1 LPTFFIVT
9 AQARIYYP
17 AMPARALSTATI
29 SFGLVS
35 IPVKLYSAAESKAA
49 LAFNQIHKKDGSRV
63 KQQLISSRTGEVVPR
78 EEIVKGYEFAKDQYV
93 LFEAEELKALEAA
106 ATHTIDIT
114 EFLKAEQVERR
125 YLDKVYYLGT
135 DKGGAR
141 AYKLLAQVLVD
152 TGRIAIGKY
161 AARGKQYL
169 VMVRPMENGLVMEQL
184 HYPDELRAF
193 SEVPI
198 EDATLK
204 PAELKLATQ
213 LVEQAASDEF
223 KPETYKDEVRERMLA
238 LIQRKVEGED
248 ITLAPMHE
256 PEHKIIDIM
265 EALKASLAAG
275 KKPAQAADDAG
286 RDAGENK
293 AASKPK
299 VAAKKRAAK

>member
-1 LPTFFIVT
+1 
-9 AQARIYYP
+9 
-17 AMPARALSTATI
+17 MPARALSTATI

-63 KQQLISSRTGEVVPR
+63 KQQLISSRSGDVVPR

-114 EFLKAEQVERR
+114 EFLQAEQIDRR

-141 AYKLLAQVLVD
+141 AYKLLAQVLID
-152 TGRIAIGKY
+152 TKRIAIGKY

-169 VMVRPMENGLVMEQL
+169 VMVRPMDNGLVMEQL

-198 EDATLK
+198 EEATLK

-248 ITLAPMHE
+248 ITLAPTAE

-275 KKPAQAADDAG
+275 SSRKPAQAADEKKSAKP
-286 RDAGENK
+286 K
-293 AASKPK
+293 AAS
-299 VAAKKRAAK
+299 KKRAAK

>member
-1 LPTFFIVT
+1 
-9 AQARIYYP
+9 
-17 AMPARALSTATI
+17 MPARALSTATI

-63 KQQLISSRTGEVVPR
+63 KQQLISSRTGEVVPK

-93 LFEAEELKALEAA
+93 LFEPDELKALEAA

-114 EFLKAEQVERR
+114 EFLKAEQIERR

-135 DKGGAR
+135 EKGGAR

-152 TGRIAIGKY
+152 TGRVALGKY

-198 EDATLK
+198 EDATVK

-223 KPETYKDEVRERMLA
+223 KPEIYKDEVRERMLA

-248 ITLAPMHE
+248 ITVAPTAE

-275 KKPAQAADDAG
+275 KKPAQPAAD
-286 RDAGENK
+286 EQK
-293 AASKPK
+293 AQQRPK
-299 VAAKKRAAK
+299 AAAKKRAAK

>member
-1 LPTFFIVT
+1 
-9 AQARIYYP
+9 
-17 AMPARALSTATI
+17 MPARALSTATI

-49 LAFNQIHKKDGSRV
+49 LSFNQIHKKDGSRV

-114 EFLKAEQVERR
+114 EFLKAEQIERR

-141 AYKLLAQVLVD
+141 AYKLLAQVLID
-152 TGRIAIGKY
+152 TGRVAIGKY

-184 HYPDELRAF
+184 HYPDELRDF

-223 KPETYKDEVRERMLA
+223 KPELYKDEVRERMLA
-238 LIQRKVEGED
+238 LIERKVEGED
-248 ITLAPMHE
+248 ITLAPTAE

-275 KKPAQAADDAG
+275 KKPAQAAASDDEKKQVA
-286 RDAGENK
+286 
-293 AASKPK
+293 KPK
-299 VAAKKRAAK
+299 AAAKKRAAK

>member
-1 LPTFFIVT
+1 
-9 AQARIYYP
+9 
-17 AMPARALSTATI
+17 MSARALSTATI

-49 LAFNQIHKKDGSRV
+49 LSFNQIHKKDGARV
-63 KQQLISSRTGEVVPR
+63 KQQLVSSRTGEVVPR
-78 EEIVKGYEFAKDQYV
+78 EDIVKGYEFAKDQYV
-93 LFEAEELKALEAA
+93 LFAAEELKALEAA
-106 ATHTIDIT
+106 ATHTIDIV
-114 EFLKAEQVERR
+114 EFLKADQIERR

-141 AYKLLAQVLVD
+141 AYKLLAMVLVE

-193 SEVPI
+193 SEVPV
-198 EDATLK
+198 EDATVK

-213 LVEQAASDEF
+213 LVEQAASDKFE
-223 KPETYKDEVRERMLA
+223 PENYKDEVRDRMLA

-248 ITLAPMHE
+248 ITLAPTAE

-275 KKPAQAADDAG
+275 NTRKPAQTAESAEPADKKVA
-286 RDAGENK
+286 
-293 AASKPK
+293 KPK
-299 VAAKKRAAK
+299 AAAKKRAAK

>member
-1 LPTFFIVT
+1 
-9 AQARIYYP
+9 
-17 AMPARALSTATI
+17 MPARALSTATI

-49 LAFNQIHKKDGSRV
+49 LAFNQIHKKDGARV

-184 HYPDELRAF
+184 HYPDELRSF

-223 KPETYKDEVRERMLA
+223 KPESYKDEVRERMLA

-248 ITLAPMHE
+248 ITLAPTAE

-275 KKPAQAADDAG
+275 NSRKPAQAA
-286 RDAGENK
+286 EEK
-293 AASKPK
+293 KTAAKPK
-299 VAAKKRAAK
+299 TAAKKRAAK

>member
-1 LPTFFIVT
+1 
-9 AQARIYYP
+9 
-17 AMPARALSTATI
+17 MPARALSTATI

-49 LAFNQIHKKDGSRV
+49 LSFNQIHKKDGARV

-93 LFEAEELKALEAA
+93 LFEPEELKALEAQ

-114 EFLKAEQVERR
+114 EFLKAEQIERR

-152 TGRIAIGKY
+152 TGRIALGKY

-184 HYPDELRAF
+184 HYPDELRSF

-204 PAELKLATQ
+204 PAEIKLATQ

-223 KPETYKDEVRERMLA
+223 RPENYKDEVRERMLA

-248 ITLAPMHE
+248 ITLAPTAE

-275 KKPAQAADDAG
+275 KKPAQAAAEQKP
-286 RDAGENK
+286 AP
-293 AASKPK
+293 AAKPK
-299 VAAKKRAAK
+299 AAAKKRAAK

>member
-1 LPTFFIVT
+1 
-9 AQARIYYP
+9 
-17 AMPARALSTATI
+17 MPARALSTATI

-35 IPVKLYSAAESKAA
+35 IPVKLYSAAESKNA
-49 LAFNQIHKKDGSRV
+49 LSFNQIHKKDGSRV
-63 KQQLISSRTGEVVPR
+63 KQQLISARTGEVVPR
-78 EEIVKGYEFAKDQYV
+78 EEIVKGYEFAKGQYV
-93 LFEAEELKALEAA
+93 LFEPEELKALEAA
-106 ATHTIDIT
+106 ATHAIDIV
-114 EFLKAEQVERR
+114 EFLKAEQIERR

-152 TGRIAIGKY
+152 TGRVALGKY

-169 VMVRPMENGLVMEQL
+169 VMVRPMDNGLVMEQL
-184 HYPDELRAF
+184 HYPDELRSF

-198 EDATLK
+198 DDAEVK

-223 KPETYKDEVRERMLA
+223 HPENYKDEVRERMLA
-238 LIQRKVEGED
+238 LIERKVEGED
-248 ITLAPMHE
+248 ITLAPTAE

-275 KKPAQAADDAG
+275 NSRKPAQVAEKKPAKA
-286 RDAGENK
+286 K
-293 AASKPK
+293 AAT
-299 VAAKKRAAK
+299 KKRAAK

>member
-1 LPTFFIVT
+1 
-9 AQARIYYP
+9 
-17 AMPARALSTATI
+17 MPARALSTATI

-63 KQQLISSRTGEVVPR
+63 KQQLISSRTGEIVPR

-93 LFEAEELKALEAA
+93 LFEAEELKSLEAV

-114 EFLKAEQVERR
+114 EFLKAEQIERR

-135 DKGGAR
+135 EKGGAR

-152 TGRIAIGKY
+152 TGRVAIGKY

-198 EDATLK
+198 EDAEVK

-223 KPETYKDEVRERMLA
+223 KPENYKDEVRERMLK

-248 ITLAPMHE
+248 ITLAPMPE

-275 KKPAQAADDAG
+275 KKPAQPAADKKAEPS
-286 RDAGENK
+286 RK
-293 AASKPK
+293 AAP
-299 VAAKKRAAK
+299 KKRAAK

>member
-1 LPTFFIVT
+1 
-9 AQARIYYP
+9 
-17 AMPARALSTATI
+17 MPARALSTATI

-49 LAFNQIHKKDGSRV
+49 LSFNQIHKKDGARV
-63 KQQLISSRTGEVVPR
+63 KQQLISSRSGEVVPR

-93 LFEAEELKALEAA
+93 LFEADELKALEAA

-141 AYKLLAQVLVD
+141 AYKLLAQVLID

-223 KPETYKDEVRERMLA
+223 KPELYKDEVRDRMLA

-248 ITLAPMHE
+248 ITLAPTAE

-275 KKPAQAADDAG
+275 KKPAHAAAD
-286 RDAGENK
+286 EKK
-293 AASKPK
+293 AAAKPK
-299 VAAKKRAAK
+299 AAAKKRAAK

>member
-1 LPTFFIVT
+1 
-9 AQARIYYP
+9 
-17 AMPARALSTATI
+17 MPARALSTATI

-49 LAFNQIHKKDGSRV
+49 LAFNQIHKKDGARV
-63 KQQLISSRTGEVVPR
+63 KQQLISSRSGEVVPR

-152 TGRIAIGKY
+152 TGRVAIGKY

-198 EDATLK
+198 EDATVK

-223 KPETYKDEVRERMLA
+223 KPELYKDEVRERMLA

-248 ITLAPMHE
+248 ITLAPTAE

-275 KKPAQAADDAG
+275 KKPAQAAA
-286 RDAGENK
+286 EK
-293 AASKPK
+293 KPAAKPK
-299 VAAKKRAAK
+299 AAAKKRAAK

>member
-1 LPTFFIVT
+1 
-9 AQARIYYP
+9 
-17 AMPARALSTATI
+17 MPARALSTATI

-93 LFEAEELKALEAA
+93 LFEAEELKSLEAV

-135 DKGGAR
+135 EKGGAR
-141 AYKLLAQVLVD
+141 AYKLLAQVLVG
-152 TGRIAIGKY
+152 TGRVAIGKY

-198 EDATLK
+198 EDADVK

-223 KPETYKDEVRERMLA
+223 KPESYKDEVRERMLA

-248 ITLAPMHE
+248 ITLAPTAE

-275 KKPAQAADDAG
+275 KKPAQPAAEKKAEPS
-286 RDAGENK
+286 RK
-293 AASKPK
+293 AAP
-299 VAAKKRAAK
+299 KKRAAK

>member
-1 LPTFFIVT
+1 
-9 AQARIYYP
+9 
-17 AMPARALSTATI
+17 MPARALSTATI

-49 LAFNQIHKKDGSRV
+49 LSFNQIHKKDGARV
-63 KQQLISSRTGEVVPR
+63 KQQLISSRSGEVVPR

-93 LFEAEELKALEAA
+93 LFEPEELKALEAA

-114 EFLKAEQVERR
+114 EFLKAEQIERR

-141 AYKLLAQVLVD
+141 AYKLLAHVLND
-152 TGRIAIGKY
+152 TGRVAIGKY

-184 HYPDELRAF
+184 HYPDELRSF

-204 PAELKLATQ
+204 PAEVKLATQ

-223 KPETYKDEVRERMLA
+223 QPENYKDEVRERMLA

-248 ITLAPMHE
+248 ITLAPTAE

-275 KKPAQAADDAG
+275 KKPAQAAAEDKQAVAG
-286 RDAGENK
+286 
-293 AASKPK
+293 KPK
-299 VAAKKRAAK
+299 AAAKKRAAK